1 MLPNIL
7 LGYAIY
13 DMAVS
18 VQAFVTNTTN
28 LNKCRPVFVQKSMI
42 CRPLHESLLS
52 LMNSFWSVSESF

>member
-28 LNKCRPVFVQKSMI
+28 LNKCRPVFV
-42 CRPLHESLLS
+42 
-52 LMNSFWSVSESF
+52 